1 MRQLVNSYL
10 QALYIFLFWNCFVRK
25 TSKILFTCVWFT
37 TRSMVFYLNIF
48 RYDMI
53 NRRQLFYNSFR
64 TSVAW
69 TKLNLP
75 LSVNIYN
82 FSGLLVWQITH
93 SCQSKEA
100 LPLFALVG
108 ASFNGLLNCDIFRK
122 FYTTDPELFT
132 TNEWTRWW
140 KWWSP
145 LAIYSAITTYRGV
158 LMCVSQGRIQ
168 EGGRTRRAPPLKL
181 EKIWFFCVK
190 SWFPTRNTPKF
201 FAPPSVRH
209 NFFKCAP

>member
-10 QALYIFLFWNCFVRK
+10 QALYIFLFWNCFVRI

-48 RYDMI
+48 SIDMI
-53 NRRQLFYNSFR
+53 NRRQLFYNSSFR
-64 TSVAW
+64 TSVAL

-82 FSGLLVWQITH
+82 FSGHLVWQITH

-108 ASFNGLLNCDIFRK
+108 AGFNGLLNCWHF
-122 FYTTDPELFT
+122 
-132 TNEWTRWW
+132 
-140 KWWSP
+140 
-145 LAIYSAITTYRGV
+145 
-158 LMCVSQGRIQ
+158 Q
-168 EGGRTRRAPPLKL
+168 EIL
-181 EKIWFFCVK
+181 
-190 SWFPTRNTPKF
+190 
-201 FAPPSVRH
+201 H
-209 NFFKCAP
+209 NRSGIVHN

>member
-100 LPLFALVG
+100 LPLFALVW
-108 ASFNGLLNCDIFRK
+108 ACFNGLLNCWHF
-122 FYTTDPELFT
+122 PEIL
-132 TNEWTRWW
+132 
-140 KWWSP
+140 
-145 LAIYSAITTYRGV
+145 
-158 LMCVSQGRIQ
+158 
-168 EGGRTRRAPPLKL
+168 
-181 EKIWFFCVK
+181 
-190 SWFPTRNTPKF
+190 
-201 FAPPSVRH
+201 H
-209 NFFKCAP
+209 NRSGIVHN